1 MMLSIED
8 LNGYGQGR
16 MEDDFDRCDRRGKR
30 AAKDD
35 FAEGWM
41 ALAVRHKL
49 WSHFTDRARARLQGD
64 A

>member
-1 MMLSIED
+1 MILSIDD
-8 LNGYGQGR
+8 LNDFGRAR
-16 MEDDFDRCDRRGKR
+16 MEADFETCDRRGKR

-41 ALAVRHKL
+41 ALAVRHHL
-49 WSHFTDRARARLQGD
+49 WSYFTAEARVRLEV